1 VFAWSATPVSDTGEK
16 IVPSSYYGR
25 PVIKAPSWRWYIGAY
40 FFLGGM
46 AGASAALALAARAT
60 NNRPLARSAVLAA
73 TIGATISPVLL
84 IADLHDPKRFLH
96 MFRAI
101 KPTSPMS
108 VGSWIL
114 GLFGAAI
121 TAAAAG
127 EFLGVAR
134 PVGRAGEVVAGLLG
148 PGLATYTATLIA
160 NTAVPVWHGARTEL
174 PFVFAGGSMC
184 SAASFALVAT
194 PVADAKIARRLLVL
208 GTALEI
214 FCLEEMDKRLGPLV
228 GEPYQLGVPATLKN
242 AARVAIVASILFV
255 PAARKNR
262 TAAVAAGL
270 FGLAGALCER
280 FSIFEAAKRSAHDPK
295 YTVEPQRARR
305 DARERAEAKA

>member
-1 VFAWSATPVSDTGEK
+1 MHARRAPAMSDTDEK

-25 PVIKAPSWRWYIGAY
+25 PVIKPPAWGWYIGAY
-40 FFLGGM
+40 FFFGGM
-46 AGASAALALAARAT
+46 AGASATLALAARAT
-60 NNRPLARSAVLAA
+60 NNRPLARSATLAA
-73 TIGATISPVLL
+73 TFGAMVSPVLL
-84 IADLHDPKRFLH
+84 IVDLHDPKRFLN
-96 MFRAI
+96 MFRVI

-114 GLFGAAI
+114 GAFGAAI

-127 EFLGVAR
+127 EFFGIAR

-148 PGLATYTATLIA
+148 PALATYTATLIA
-160 NTAVPVWHGARTEL
+160 NTAIPVWHGGRTEL
-174 PFVFAGGSMC
+174 PFIFAGGSMC
-184 SAASFALVAT
+184 SAASFALIAT

-208 GTALEI
+208 GSALEI
-214 FCLEEMDKRLGPLV
+214 FCLEEMDKSLGPLLA
-228 GEPYQLGVPATLKN
+228 EPYELGAPATLKN
-242 AARVAIVASILFV
+242 IARTAIVASILLV
-255 PAARKNR
+255 PAARKHR
-262 TAAVAAGL
+262 GAAVAAGL

-305 DARERAEAKA
+305 DAREQAEAKA